1 VLAVPACPRVASQL
15 LPPLLRCPCAGAAT
29 TDIIQQYVSTIKALA
44 HVDPG
49 GTILGAVGDPI
60 RAYLRERKDTIR
72 CIVTMLT
79 NDEEDAAAQSLFAE
93 LGNTDAA
100 AEVGWRGGKARGGA
114 GWGQGAFQMVAV
126 AFNVLALSTI
136 CFNESARACSTLA
149 SS

>member
-1 VLAVPACPRVASQL
+1 
-15 LPPLLRCPCAGAAT
+15 
-29 TDIIQQYVSTIKALA
+29 VSTIKALA

-93 LGNTDAA
+93 LGNTDAV
-100 AEVGWRGGKARGGA
+100 AEVGWRERRGGSR
-114 GWGQGAFQMVAV
+114 GRSRVPSNQAV
-126 AFNVLALSTI
+126 CIQCLGGD
-136 CFNESARACSTLA
+136 CCR
-149 SS
+149 